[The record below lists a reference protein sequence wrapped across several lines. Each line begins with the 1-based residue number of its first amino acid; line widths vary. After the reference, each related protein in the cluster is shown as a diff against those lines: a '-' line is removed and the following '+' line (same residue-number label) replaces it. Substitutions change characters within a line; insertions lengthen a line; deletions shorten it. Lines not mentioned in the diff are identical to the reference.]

1 MTLANRYGVRAFIRF
16 RVSGSSSAGGSHGAF
31 GRRLPALGGGLAGLK
46 QGKPLPGELV
56 FEVEAKTGISRHEL
70 RPDLY
75 PRDLAPFPAES
86 IEPESSSE

>member
-1 MTLANRYGVRAFIRF
+1 MALEHSSDSALAAAVRKA
-16 RVSGSSSAGGSHGAF
+16 GSQSAF
-31 GRRLPALGGGLAGLK
+31 GRLIGKRQSVVFGWLK